1 MCLGRQKE
9 RLRKGICG
17 FLLLFFC
24 FSPQIVMSIELE
36 PEIPRVHYENAPSNS
51 LLLQEASFLA
61 LDHYSIK
68 MVFSD
73 ENLLNQ
79 TKNRLPYENPY
90 GEASILFM
98 ASSSSRVEASI
109 FFKKVDVLSINPL
122 VASLHFPPL
131 VHPPEKS
138 SLPDPFSLL
147 MLSLGA
153 TALLVW
159 SRRKRHFY

>member
-1 MCLGRQKE
+1 MYLGRQKE
-9 RLRKGICG
+9 RLRKGISG

-36 PEIPRVHYENAPSNS
+36 PEIPRVHYESALS
-51 LLLQEASFLA
+51 LQEASFLA

-73 ENLLNQ
+73 ENFLNQ
-79 TKNRLPYENPY
+79 TKNRLSYENPY
-90 GEASILFM
+90 GEASVLFM
-98 ASSSSRVEASI
+98 ASNFSRVEASN
-109 FFKKVDVLSINPL
+109 FFKKVDVLNINPL

-131 VHPPEKS
+131 VQPPEKS